1 MNQGRF
7 RQCRRK
13 ICQSRLL
20 YIAGIAAILHP
31 CIFCTSDNAA
41 EVVFAA
47 HFAGVDTA
55 LYICIFRLSG
65 NAADFPRAAHGAAA
79 VGTAGNGA
87 PYDKTAHGANI
98 IVTVK
103 GRTLHGNVLYGSVVC
118 IADQTDIIYTCVR
131 VGQPGDGFAVAV
143 KYAFEPVGFCANGRP
158 LRVFIYGDVVHQPGV
173 DRSFAAVYG
182 LGKPAQV
189 TFVVDLVVTFAIFGG
204 SW

>member
-1 MNQGRF
+1 MPPQNLPIPVGF
-7 RQCRRK
+7 TLSVLP
-13 ICQSRLL
+13 QSCTL
-20 YIAGIAAILHP
+20 ASSVHP
-31 CIFCTSDNAA
+31 TMPPRSFLPLTLPVLTQRCTF
-41 EVVFAA
+41 VYFAFPA
-47 HFAGVDTA
+47 MPP
-55 LYICIFRLSG
+55 
-65 NAADFPRAAHGAAA
+65 DFPRAAHGAAA

-182 LGKPAQV
+182 LGKPSAGP
-189 TFVVDLVVTFAIFGG
+189 FH
-204 SW
+204 W